1 MRALIGREECLHAT
15 IMQTWLWLFCSSRE
29 QEFEKVFE
37 FKTRQVDFIYPF
49 LRRLKLAKPFKTSCA
64 NFFKLICQ
72 ATKIRIL
79 ESIFLQ
85 NKIDFVYET
94 LRVVRVHLLWALP
107 QQRVLRFVSEMLFY
121 KSNKKLFSCVC
132 IA

>member
-29 QEFEKVFE
+29 HEFEKVFE
-37 FKTRQVDFIYPF
+37 FKTSAETWKTFKN
-49 LRRLKLAKPFKTSCA
+49 KLCQ
-64 NFFKLICQ
+64 FFKLICQ

-107 QQRVLRFVSEMLFY
+107 
-121 KSNKKLFSCVC
+121 
-132 IA
+132 

>member
-1 MRALIGREECLHAT
+1 
-15 IMQTWLWLFCSSRE
+15 MQTWLWLFCSSRE

-37 FKTRQVDFIYPF
+37 FKTRQVYFIYPF

-85 NKIDFVYET
+85 NKIDFVYFDFASGT
-94 LRVVRVHLLWALP
+94 SSSFMGFAIT
-107 QQRVLRFVSEMLFY
+107 
-121 KSNKKLFSCVC
+121 KSFAFCLGNAIL
-132 IA
+132 